1 MYKPKILTAKKTTS
15 LFYKMRA
22 DDPVIAMTVA
32 TSSAETDVYLLTCLT
47 KITHQPGFTEFLN
60 LLAPGRFEN
69 NFQNVFFKLI
79 F

>member
-15 LFYKMRA
+15 LFYKMIA
-22 DDPVIAMTVA
+22 DDPVIAMT
-32 TSSAETDVYLLTCLT
+32 ETDVT